1 MAERKKRRRHRDGLW
16 LRGAIWWCTVDGLRQ
31 STGCRDKEAAKIARA
46 RLERIAADPAH
57 AASART
63 TVRRMIADVVADRKT
78 AKGKT
83 GGVLS
88 EETLEVWR
96 TKLGH
101 VARIIGD
108 DTPLAELTYDR
119 VGAFLDQREA
129 EGVSQHTRSKELAA
143 LRFALRL
150 EKQNGAYSLDVDHVT
165 RTRRFAVG
173 YKPRKR
179 HLTWEEI
186 PLLLGGLLQEDA
198 QRVPMKTITR
208 ARELHRGGRW
218 TLYDIAH
225 FLGCSISTVHRYLNM
240 PEPKP
245 TRGGDLRAK
254 HAAWIIATGARRK
267 ESYRAE
273 LHDHDFKAWR
283 VHLRGTKTGSAERT
297 IPIAPPFRS
306 LLTFAVE
313 GRPEKGALFPRW
325 ANIWRSLRLACKRA
339 GIEPLSPN
347 DLRRTHSSLLNEAGV
362 SLENL
367 APVMGHTSTR
377 MLEKVYTDRNNLGRI
392 ERALSSVKTRPL
404 LPGGKKR

>member
-1 MAERKKRRRHRDGLW
+1 MMDMMRH
-16 LRGAIWWCTVDGLRQ
+16 V
-31 STGCRDKEAAKIARA
+31 
-46 RLERIAADPAH
+46 LE
-57 AASART
+57 
-63 TVRRMIADVVADRKT
+63 DRKT

-88 EETLEVWR
+88 PETMEVWR
-96 TKLGH
+96 VKLSHPVRLIGPNMPLSE
-101 VARIIGD
+101 VDYLAVGKFLEARAKERRHPGSN
-108 DTPLAELTYDR
+108 
-119 VGAFLDQREA
+119 EA
-129 EGVSQHTRSKELAA
+129 VSQHTISKELAA
-143 LRFALRL
+143 LRFGLRL
-150 EKQNGAYSLDVDHVT
+150 EKRNEAYPYDVDWVT
-165 RTRRFAVG
+165 RSRSFAVG

-198 QRVPMKTITR
+198 QRVTP
-208 ARELHRGGRW
+208 ELIATAKKLRRGGY
-218 TLYDIAH
+218 TLKGVARAMK
-225 FLGCSISTVHRYLNM
+225 CSMATAHRYLNM

-273 LHDHDFKAWR
+273 LRDHDFKAWR

-339 GIEPLSPN
+339 NIEPLSPN
-347 DLRRTHSSLLNEAGV
+347 DLRRTHASLLQQSGV
-362 SLENL
+362 VLEDL
-367 APVMGHTSTR
+367 KHVMGHTTTR
-377 MLEKVYTDRNNLGRI
+377 MLEVTYASTNLDALS
-392 ERALSSVKTRPL
+392 RALEKVKTRPL

>member
-1 MAERKKRRRHRDGLW
+1 MAERKKRKRRAADGLW
-16 LRGAIWWCTVDGLRQ
+16 LRDKIFWTTIAGQRVT
-31 STGCRDKEAAKIARA
+31 TGCRDREAARIVRA
-46 RLERIAADPAH
+46 RLEREAADPAA
-57 AASART
+57 AASRRT
-63 TVRRMIADVVADRKT
+63 KVGDMMLHVLADRKN
-78 AKGKT
+78 ARGKT

-88 EETLEVWR
+88 PETLEVWR
-96 TKLGH
+96 VKLGH
-101 VARIIGD
+101 FVRIIGTE
-108 DTPLAELTYDR
+108 TPLIDVDYSL
-119 VGAFLDQREA
+119 VGRFLDQREA

-198 QRVPMKTITR
+198 QRVSAERIAFAKRWRGHGYTI
-208 ARELHRGGRW
+208 EQ
-218 TLYDIAH
+218 IAKAQK
-225 FLGCSISTVHRYLNM
+225 CSISTVHRYLTM

-273 LHDHDFKAWR
+273 LRDHDFKAWR

-313 GRPEKGALFPRW
+313 GRPERGVLFPRW

-347 DLRRTHSSLLNEAGV
+347 DLRRTHMSLLSAEGIRHSDLKGV
-362 SLENL
+362 
-367 APVMGHTSTR
+367 AGHTTTR
-377 MLEKVYTDRNNLGRI
+377 MLDAVYAQGNL
-392 ERALSSVKTRPL
+392 ESLEQALQKVKTRPL